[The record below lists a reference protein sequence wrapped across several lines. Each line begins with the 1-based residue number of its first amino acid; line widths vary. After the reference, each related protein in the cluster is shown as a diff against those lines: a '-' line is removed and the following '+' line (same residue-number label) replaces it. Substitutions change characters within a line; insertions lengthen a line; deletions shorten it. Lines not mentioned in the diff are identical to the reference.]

1 MAASLVAML
10 ILLFF
15 FIFLQILFKP
25 LARLS
30 LDEKNQA
37 AAAAAAAAAVGYSQ
51 RRLERKLGAKRE
63 TIQNQ
68 KSKTQEK

>member
-10 ILLFF
+10 ILLF

-37 AAAAAAAAAVGYSQ
+37 AAAAAAAAVGNSQ

>member
-1 MAASLVAML
+1 MAASLVAIL
-10 ILLFF
+10 ILLFY

-30 LDEKNQA
+30 LDEKNQ

>member
-37 AAAAAAAAAVGYSQ
+37 AAAAAVGYSQ

-68 KSKTQEK
+68 KSKIQEK